1 MLPILHH
8 KMEFYGIYQAS
19 GLCTSWKKRLSLKTL
34 LNVRQGYG
42 LNEKVIASAVSK
54 SRKGY
59 STEDMIFFFLSSDN
73 AGCQVKNKMANHMA
87 LNRHDTYWN
96 SFFAY
101 LYNLSPA
108 NRISFMLFT
117 FHMLVQI
124 LFCTAFTKNTKQYG
138 RHWRPLESGL
148 NISSPWWILPCNNTD
163 AFSCRFIWFD
173 WPGFCSISIFSH
185 LLTTSGF
192 IQY

>member
-1 MLPILHH
+1 MAFQCYQYYTITWISMEYIKHLGIVLPEKKTFFKNSI
-8 KMEFYGIYQAS
+8 K
-19 GLCTSWKKRLSLKTL
+19 CTSSEDC
-34 LNVRQGYG
+34 YG
-42 LNEKVIASAVSK
+42 LNEKVIASVVSK

-59 STEDMIFFFLSSDN
+59 S
-73 AGCQVKNKMANHMA
+73 
-87 LNRHDTYWN
+87 
-96 SFFAY
+96 
-101 LYNLSPA
+101 YNLSPA

-124 LFCTAFTKNTKQYG
+124 LFCTAFTKNTKQHG
-138 RHWRPLESGL
+138 RHWCPLESGL
-148 NISSPWWILPCNNTD
+148 NISSLWWILPCNNTD

-173 WPGFCSISIFSH
+173 GPGFCSVSIFSH

>member
-1 MLPILHH
+1 M
-8 KMEFYGIYQAS
+8 
-19 GLCTSWKKRLSLKTL
+19 LSLNQGKDTPL
-34 LNVRQGYG
+34 RIWYLNF
-42 LNEKVIASAVSK
+42 LK
-54 SRKGY
+54 
-59 STEDMIFFFLSSDN
+59 MLFFPFFFSLSSDN
-73 AGCQVKNKMANHMA
+73 AGCQVKNKMTNHMA
-87 LNRHDTYWN
+87 LNSHVMSWN
-96 SFFAY
+96 SFLHTCIIYLLYVLEFFFAY

-108 NRISFMLFT
+108 NRISFVLFT

-124 LFCTAFTKNTKQYG
+124 LFCTAFTKNTKQHG

-148 NISSPWWILPCNNTD
+148 NISSPWWILPCNNAD

-173 WPGFCSISIFSH
+173 GPAVCSISIFSH

>member
-1 MLPILHH
+1 MLCIFYANTIHAKKIGGIPMLPILHH
-8 KMEFYGIYQAS
+8 KMDLYGIYQAS
-19 GLCTSWKKRLSLKTL
+19 GHCTSWKETLS
-34 LNVRQGYG
+34 NVRQAKTAYG
-42 LNEKVIASAVSK
+42 LNEKVIASVVSK

-59 STEDMIFFFLSSDN
+59 S
-73 AGCQVKNKMANHMA
+73 
-87 LNRHDTYWN
+87 
-96 SFFAY
+96 
-101 LYNLSPA
+101 YNLSPA

-124 LFCTAFTKNTKQYG
+124 LFCTAFTKNTKQHG
-138 RHWRPLESGL
+138 RHWCPLESGL

-163 AFSCRFIWFD
+163 AFSCRFIWFGG
-173 WPGFCSISIFSH
+173 PGFCSISIFSH